1 MAIDPEHVAKAA
13 SEMLVRYGINAV
25 ARAQDRV
32 DEVSRAGDRTAL
44 DLAMLLLT
52 EVERQAAAS
61 AS

>member
-1 MAIDPEHVAKAA
+1 MAVDPEHVAKAA
-13 SEMLVRYGINAV
+13 SEMLARHGINAV

-32 DEVSRAGDRTAL
+32 NEVSRAGDRTAL

-61 AS
+61 AF

>member
-1 MAIDPEHVAKAA
+1 MAVDPEQVAKAA
-13 SEMLVRYGINAV
+13 SEMLGRYGLNAV

-32 DEVSRAGDRTAL
+32 NEVSRTGDRTAL

>member
-1 MAIDPEHVAKAA
+1 MAVDPEHVAKAA
-13 SEMLVRYGINAV
+13 SEMLARYGINAI

-32 DEVSRAGDRTAL
+32 NEVSRAGDRTAL

-61 AS
+61 AF